1 MGVVEGLTATI
12 AQHNPEVDFQT
23 IWASDSEEGKLDIH
37 YREAITDLESF
48 LSRFTSA
55 TSGLFDL
62 QALADDYVITIR
74 THSNWPPRLSGVLSN
89 QIQNYLVHAIMAG
102 WLSDFPD
109 IKTADYGGMGAK
121 DLDDIKELLLKKDF
135 RFAEEARHQDSEEKN
150 GAERIALARG
160 KDDSHKQG
168 NSAAVGE
175 RSSDSE
181 AKVGNGAAVGERSS
195 DAEVKV
201 GNGASVGERSSD
213 AEAKAENGAS
223 AGERSS
229 DSEAKAENGA
239 SAGERSSDSEAKVEN
254 GASVGERFS
263 DSEVKVGNGASVGER
278 FSDAEAKVENGA
290 AVGERFSDSDAK
302 EENALAAEARND
314 DRVEKDAGG
323 GVRASE
329 RHEDPATQHFHHDYV
344 DWSGGRPPYE
354 LR

>member
-89 QIQNYLVHAIMAG
+89 QIQNYLVHAVMAG

-109 IKTADYGGMGAK
+109 IKTADFAGMGVK

-135 RFAEEARHQDSEEKN
+135 RFAEEARHQDGEEKN

-168 NSAAVGE
+168 N
-175 RSSDSE
+175 
-181 AKVGNGAAVGERSS
+181 
-195 DAEVKV
+195 
-201 GNGASVGERSSD
+201 GASVGD
-213 AEAKAENGAS
+213 
-223 AGERSS
+223 
-229 DSEAKAENGA
+229 
-239 SAGERSSDSEAKVEN
+239 RSSDSEAKVEN

-263 DSEVKVGNGASVGER
+263 DAEVKVENGASVGNR
-278 FSDAEAKVENGA
+278 SSDAEVKVENGASVGDRSSDSEVKVENGA
-290 AVGERFSDSDAK
+290 AVGDRSSDSEVKAG
-302 EENALAAEARND
+302 NTLAAEARND
-314 DRVEKDAGG
+314 DRIEKDAGG
-323 GVRASE
+323 GVRASG
-329 RHEDPATQHFHHDYV
+329 RHEDSATQHFHHDYV

>member
-89 QIQNYLVHAIMAG
+89 QIQNYLVHAVMAG

-109 IKTADYGGMGAK
+109 IKTADFAGMGVK

-135 RFAEEARHQDSEEKN
+135 RFAEEARHQDGEEKN

-160 KDDSHKQG
+160 KDDTHKQG
-168 NSAAVGE
+168 NGASVGE

-181 AKVGNGAAVGERSS
+181 AKVENGAAVGERFSDSEAKVENGASVGVRSS
-195 DAEVKV
+195 DSEVKV

-213 AEAKAENGAS
+213 AEAKME
-223 AGERSS
+223 
-229 DSEAKAENGA
+229 
-239 SAGERSSDSEAKVEN
+239 
-254 GASVGERFS
+254 
-263 DSEVKVGNGASVGER
+263 NGASVGER

-290 AVGERFSDSDAK
+290 SVGERSSDAEAK
-302 EENALAAEARND
+302 VGNTLAAEARND
-314 DRVEKDAGG
+314 DRVEKDAGS
-323 GVRASE
+323 GVRASG
-329 RHEDPATQHFHHDYV
+329 RHEDSATQHFHHDYV

>member
-89 QIQNYLVHAIMAG
+89 QIQNYLVHAVMAG
-102 WLSDFPD
+102 WLSDFD
-109 IKTADYGGMGAK
+109 IKTADFAGMGVK

-135 RFAEEARHQDSEEKN
+135 RFAEEARHQDGEEKN

-168 NSAAVGE
+168 NGASVGD
-175 RSSDSE
+175 RFADAE
-181 AKVGNGAAVGERSS
+181 AKVENS
-195 DAEVKV
+195 
-201 GNGASVGERSSD
+201 ASVGERSSD
-213 AEAKAENGAS
+213 AEAK
-223 AGERSS
+223 
-229 DSEAKAENGA
+229 
-239 SAGERSSDSEAKVEN
+239 VE
-254 GASVGERFS
+254 
-263 DSEVKVGNGASVGER
+263 NGASVGER

-290 AVGERFSDSDAK
+290 SVGDRFSDAEVK
-302 EENALAAEARND
+302 VENTLAAEARND
-314 DRVEKDAGG
+314 DQVEKDAGG

-329 RHEDPATQHFHHDYV
+329 RHEDSATQHFHHDYV